1 MLSVAE
7 LKGSVGQILH
17 NDKSVAAVEQN
28 KVLIPPAFN
37 KYLAWGFAD
46 MSVRIGNYDSDK
58 VGCMDIG
65 QNGDKSKWRQPKR
78 RQGMWKNSDNSL

>member
-1 MLSVAE
+1 MAESSCCIPRAVSLLE

-17 NDKSVAAVEQN
+17 SDKSVVAVEQN
-28 KVLIPPAFN
+28 KVLIPPTYN

-58 VGCMDIG
+58 VGPCVPAG
-65 QNGDKSKWRQPKR
+65 
-78 RQGMWKNSDNSL
+78 